1 MVRVEVAVPEPGV
14 MLAGEKEQLKVL
26 GTPEHDSEMGLFEA
40 PDCAFAV
47 TVRLPDF
54 PAGIVIAVGEAP
66 RDITVGGGGGP
77 DGGTVAGHVGL

>member
-14 MLAGEKEQLKVL
+14 MLAGENEQLKVL
-26 GTPEHDSEMGLFEA
+26 GTPVHEREMGLFEA

-47 TVRLPDF
+47 KVRLPDF

-66 RDITVGGGGGP
+66 KVITVCDGGP
-77 DGGTVAGHVGL
+77 EGGTVAGQVGL

>member
-14 MLAGEKEQLKVL
+14 MIAGEKEQLKVL
-26 GTPEHDSEMGLFEA
+26 GTPVHDSEMGLFEA

-54 PAGIVIAVGEAP
+54 PAGIVTAVGEAP
-66 RDITVGGGGGP
+66 KDMTVGGGGP
-77 DGGTVAGHVGL
+77 DGGTVAGQVGL